1 MKKSRLLLALAVCLP
16 VFCNNAH
23 AQDVN
28 PKPADSKFQEE
39 YFRKL
44 KKILDEQGLKTELLV
59 PDTLN
64 VRDTT
69 NVQNND
75 SINIQLNANATI
87 TKKISLRAAESVGTE
102 ERHDLTK

>member
-39 YFRKL
+39 YFQKL

-69 NVQNND
+69 NV
-75 SINIQLNANATI
+75 T
-87 TKKISLRAAESVGTE
+87 SLRAAESVGTE
-102 ERHDLTK
+102 ERHDRERSR